1 MYDIRIIEVTYDNQ
15 QDDDL
20 VVGWLGTA
28 ETRVRKRVNNWEIV
42 IFVHHIWRSTE
53 CKSYVIG

>member
-1 MYDIRIIEVTYDNQ
+1 MYDIRRIEVTNDNQ

-28 ETRVRKRVNNWEIV
+28 ETC
-42 IFVHHIWRSTE
+42 VH
-53 CKSYVIG
+53 

>member
-1 MYDIRIIEVTYDNQ
+1 MYDIRKIEVTNDNQ

-28 ETRVRKRVNNWEIV
+28 ETHVRK
-42 IFVHHIWRSTE
+42 
-53 CKSYVIG
+53 

>member
-1 MYDIRIIEVTYDNQ
+1 MGDVLMYDIRIIEVTNDNQ

-28 ETRVRKRVNNWEIV
+28 ETRVRK
-42 IFVHHIWRSTE
+42 
-53 CKSYVIG
+53 